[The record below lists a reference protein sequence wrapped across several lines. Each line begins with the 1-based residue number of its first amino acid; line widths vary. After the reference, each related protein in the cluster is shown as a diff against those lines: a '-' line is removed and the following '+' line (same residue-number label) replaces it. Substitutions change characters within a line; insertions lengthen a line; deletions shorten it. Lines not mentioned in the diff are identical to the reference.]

1 LHGLGWL
8 LVFISLFT
16 LFNRIWFSVV
26 ILLTVDLI
34 ELLEQLV
41 GDDAVLVTLFFNIQ
55 IMLMSLKL

>member
-1 LHGLGWL
+1 MHGLGWL

-16 LFNRIWFSVV
+16 LFNRIGFSVV

-41 GDDAVLVTLFFNIQ
+41 GDDAVLVTFFFNIQ